1 MHFEVSEDQWDVLC
15 RAHVR
20 KGDFEKSASLPCL
33 TMLDTIERL
42 MSGLR
47 ICLTL
52 YRNDKT
58 RENHGPKGLLP
69 LVSSDFPF
77 FMHFRL

>member
-20 KGDFEKSASLPCL
+20 KGDFEKSAYLPCL
-33 TMLDTIERL
+33 TMLNTIEQL
-42 MSGLR
+42 MPGLR

-52 YRNDKT
+52 HRNNET
-58 RENHGPKGLLP
+58 RENHDRKGLLA

-77 FMHFRL
+77 FTHFPL